1 MNQNIVLK
9 TNWANI
15 GGRFFMIAIII
26 GLDFLFYK
34 QIELKTRAYQIL
46 IFEVIILTL
55 LFIALISS
63 FFQIFRIEVN
73 KKTNLI
79 SLKKFYSKRIFTV
92 SELVGFYSTYY
103 RGKLKEWRG
112 VILKTNDNK
121 MYRLRQQNLKSINDL
136 KEYLTEKNVPYL
148 GERIVRFNF

>member
-1 MNQNIVLK
+1 
-9 TNWANI
+9 
-15 GGRFFMIAIII
+15 MIAIII

-112 VILKTNDNK
+112 VILKTNVNK